1 MLRLHSCVVLLLQG
15 ISLRGRGLWEVYR
28 NTEDRRQW
36 MAQVQRDTGPGACI
50 NAIRSLQSMAL
61 MHV

>member
-1 MLRLHSCVVLLLQG
+1 
-15 ISLRGRGLWEVYR
+15 
-28 NTEDRRQW
+28 